1 MAVGFR
7 VVRERV
13 RADAAIIEA
22 FAGIPVANISD
33 TMHRVFA
40 AGPDIRPLDP
50 AMRVAGVALTVRTR
64 PGDNL
69 MLHKAVDIAEPGDVI
84 VVEAGG
90 DTTNALIG
98 EIIVRLSHKRRV
110 AGWVID
116 GAVRDFDALSK
127 GMPVFARGV
136 THRGPY
142 KDGPGEI
149 NVPISLAGMPVAP
162 GDIVVGDGDG
172 VLAIPVDQAPDILAK
187 AEAHNAQEEK
197 LLRQIEDGTVDRS
210 WVDEALKTRGCVL
223 E

>member
-116 GAVRDFDALSK
+116 GAVRDVDALSK

-172 VLAIPVDQAPDILAK
+172 VLAVPLDQAPDILAK

-197 LLRQIEDGTVDRS
+197 LLRQIEDGTVDRA